1 MFRLGGAAGL
11 VAAVLGLVGV
21 GAVVEAPPAAA
32 AGTCAS
38 LDPFAG
44 GWAVSYLAGL
54 GGVHVAAAVEDVST
68 GCRFR
73 LGATDGF
80 PMVSTVK
87 AEVLGAVLLQQQ
99 DAGVTTVPGWLAGLA
114 TPMIT
119 GSDNDAT
126 DALYDDIGGAGALQ
140 AGGRRLGLNETD
152 NTSYDW
158 GGSATTPDDQL
169 ALLQSLLIGGGAL
182 GPAGVAYA
190 RSLMSSI
197 DPAQAWGVSAGA
209 PAGASVF
216 LKNGWLFNDGTSWGP
231 GGLWRVNSIGMV
243 QLANGRQYTI
253 AVYGNEWSTM
263 GAGVAAIEW
272 LSRHVASVL
281 AAPRTGGQ
289 TVAGAIASVVAAPS
303 ASTPSLFTAMS
314 PTRLLDTRTAA
325 STGGRPVPSGGEV
338 VVDVAAVADA
348 SGGQA
353 RPPGSTLTAAAL
365 NVTAVDSAGPGF
377 VTAYPD
383 GVDRP
388 LASNLNQI
396 AGRATA
402 NIAVVPVGEDGKV
415 RLYSSVAANL
425 VVDLLGTWS
434 SAPGAAP
441 LAAGVASGV
450 ATAAGRVTMVTPTRL
465 FDTRAAGDGLAAA
478 AQVPVPMAGRAG
490 VPASGA
496 SAVVVN
502 VTATNTTRAGY
513 WTVWPGDAPR
523 PLASNLNT
531 VAGETASNTT
541 IVPVAADGSISVYA
555 QGGGDVV
562 VDVLGWVTG
571 PSSPAATAGE
581 LVTLASPTRAVDTR
595 FGDGGLDRIERG
607 AVVRV
612 SLAPIGVPATA
623 VGVAADL
630 TYADPTADGYLT
642 AYPAGGA
649 RPATSSANPSVIRGF
664 GANAMVTGLSDAA
677 FDLYASVSTDA
688 VVDVWGWFTS

>member
-1 MFRLGGAAGL
+1 
-11 VAAVLGLVGV
+11 
-21 GAVVEAPPAAA
+21 
-32 AGTCAS
+32 
-38 LDPFAG
+38 
-44 GWAVSYLAGL
+44 
-54 GGVHVAAAVEDVST
+54 
-68 GCRFR
+68 
-73 LGATDGF
+73 
-80 PMVSTVK
+80 
-87 AEVLGAVLLQQQ
+87 
-99 DAGVTTVPGWLAGLA
+99 
-114 TPMIT
+114 
-119 GSDNDAT
+119 
-126 DALYDDIGGAGALQ
+126 
-140 AGGRRLGLNETD
+140 
-152 NTSYDW
+152 
-158 GGSATTPDDQL
+158 
-169 ALLQSLLIGGGAL
+169 
-182 GPAGVAYA
+182 
-190 RSLMSSI
+190 MSSI

-303 ASTPSLFTAMS
+303 ASAPSLFTAMS
-314 PTRLLDTRTAA
+314 PARLLDTRTAA

-465 FDTRAAGDGLAAA
+465 YDTRATGDGLAAG

-513 WTVWPGDAPR
+513 WTVWPGDAPP

-541 IVPVAADGSISVYA
+541 IVPVGADGSISVYA

-649 RPATSSANPSVIRGF
+649 LPATSSANPSVIRGF

>member
-1 MFRLGGAAGL
+1 MRL
-11 VAAVLGLVGV
+11 VPQQRSGV
-21 GAVVEAPPAAA
+21 AAA
-32 AGTCAS
+32 ASALVGLLVLGSMVIAASAEAAGGCAS

-44 GWAVSYLAGL
+44 GWSASYLAGL
-54 GGVHVAAAVEDVST
+54 GGVHVAAAVEDVSS

-80 PMVSTVK
+80 PMASTVK
-87 AEVLGAVLLQQQ
+87 AEVLGTALLQQQ
-99 DAGVTTVPGWLAGLA
+99 DAGVTTVAGWLAGLA

-119 GSDNDAT
+119 ESDNGAT
-126 DALYDDIGGAGALQ
+126 DALYDDIGGATALQ
-140 AGGRRLGLNETD
+140 AGGRRLGLNATD

-169 ALLQSLLIGGGAL
+169 AMLHSLLIGGGAL

-190 RSLMSSI
+190 RSLLSSV
-197 DPAQAWGVSAGA
+197 DPVEAWGVSGGA
-209 PAGASVF
+209 PTGASVF

-263 GAGVAAIEW
+263 DAGVAAIES
-272 LSRHVASVL
+272 LSRRVAAVF
-281 AAPRTGGQ
+281 AAPRTGDQ
-289 TVAGAIASVVAAPS
+289 TVAGTITSVVVSPS
-303 ASTPSLFTAMS
+303 ASAPSLFTATS
-314 PTRLLDTRTAA
+314 PTRLLDTRTAT
-325 STGGRPVPSGGEV
+325 STGGQLVPSGGEV

-348 SGGQA
+348 AGVPA

-383 GVDRP
+383 GVARP
-388 LASNLNQI
+388 LASNLNQT
-396 AGRATA
+396 AGRVTA
-402 NIAVVPVGEDGKV
+402 NVAVVPVGDDGKV
-415 RLYSSVAANL
+415 RLYTSVVANL

-434 SAPGAAP
+434 SVPGEAP
-441 LAAGVASGV
+441 LAPGVATDR

-465 FDTRAAGDGLAAA
+465 YDTRATGAGLAAG
-478 AQVPVPMAGRAG
+478 AQALVAVAGLAG

-502 VTATNTTRAGY
+502 VTGTNTRAGY

-541 IVPVAADGSISVYA
+541 IVPMGADGSISVYA
-555 QGGGDVV
+555 QGDVV

-571 PSSPAATAGE
+571 PSSPKATAGE
-581 LVTLASPTRAVDTR
+581 LVTLASPTRTVDTR
-595 FGDGGLDRIERG
+595 FGDGGIDRIERG
-607 AVVRV
+607 AVARV
-612 SLAPIGVPATA
+612 SLAPIGVLVHELTRSSPASRA
-623 VGVAADL
+623 
-630 TYADPTADGYLT
+630 
-642 AYPAGGA
+642 
-649 RPATSSANPSVIRGF
+649 PSP
-664 GANAMVTGLSDAA
+664 D
-677 FDLYASVSTDA
+677 D
-688 VVDVWGWFTS
+688 